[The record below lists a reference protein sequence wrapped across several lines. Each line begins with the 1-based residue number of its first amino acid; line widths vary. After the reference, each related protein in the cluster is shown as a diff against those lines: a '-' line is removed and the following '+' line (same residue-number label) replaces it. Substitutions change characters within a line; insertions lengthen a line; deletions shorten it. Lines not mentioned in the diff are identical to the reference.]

1 MRQRDNDALR
11 EVIGLTKVPAAKTKN
26 DSLLIHHPKAVQKKK
41 KKKRKKKRD
50 NCWQNKN
57 VFLSHDDYDPIRV
70 IVNNINWQS
79 DFIRNKNTPSREKI
93 YANSLRAEAKVRTGC

>member
-41 KKKRKKKRD
+41 KKKRKKERD
-50 NCWQNKN
+50 NC
-57 VFLSHDDYDPIRV
+57 
-70 IVNNINWQS
+70 
-79 DFIRNKNTPSREKI
+79 
-93 YANSLRAEAKVRTGC
+93 

>member
-41 KKKRKKKRD
+41 KKKRKKKEITVD
-50 NCWQNKN
+50 KIKTS
-57 VFLSHDDYDPIRV
+57 FLVTMIT
-70 IVNNINWQS
+70 IQ
-79 DFIRNKNTPSREKI
+79 F
-93 YANSLRAEAKVRTGC
+93 G

>member
-41 KKKRKKKRD
+41 KKKRKKKR
-50 NCWQNKN
+50 
-57 VFLSHDDYDPIRV
+57 
-70 IVNNINWQS
+70 
-79 DFIRNKNTPSREKI
+79 
-93 YANSLRAEAKVRTGC
+93 